1 MIAVSKTNTGLVRT
15 ANEDAL
21 LTDGPELFAIADGM
35 GGYAG
40 GEIASVETIKVLKEE
55 KKNFAGLTGEALC
68 TALKLLPKL
77 TAICA
82 AWYAKCLITKAWA
95 QLWLPCIWLKIK
107 KPML

>member
-55 KKNFAGLTGEALC
+55 KKEFCRAYRRSSVYGFKRSC
-68 TALKLLPKL
+68 F
-77 TAICA
+77 
-82 AWYAKCLITKAWA
+82 
-95 QLWLPCIWLKIK
+95 QS
-107 KPML
+107 